1 MEVQR
6 PAAAAKRTSETNV
19 ERVSDSNHFFILQD
33 LIMNKKQNHLKKKKK
48 KKEFDNS
55 KRVFIDGAWKLLNDE
70 IKNYFDNVNKK
81 WRD

>member
-1 MEVQR
+1 
-6 PAAAAKRTSETNV
+6 
-19 ERVSDSNHFFILQD
+19 
-33 LIMNKKQNHLKKKKK
+33 MNKKQNHLKKKKK
-48 KKEFDNS
+48 KKEFDNN